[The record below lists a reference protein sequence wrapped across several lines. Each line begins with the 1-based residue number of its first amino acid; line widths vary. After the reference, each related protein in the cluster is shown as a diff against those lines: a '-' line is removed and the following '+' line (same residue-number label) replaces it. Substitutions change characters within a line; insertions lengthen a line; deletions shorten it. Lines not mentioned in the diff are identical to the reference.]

1 MPRLSRYWHRW
12 GIILKFTTGIIKTI
26 HKMADILE
34 ERWRPEDVIV
44 CTNRAEHEHTI

>member
-1 MPRLSRYWHRW
+1 
-12 GIILKFTTGIIKTI
+12 
-26 HKMADILE
+26 MADILE